1 MLTNGGD
8 TEGLFRAGWME
19 SGTMV
24 PTGSFSKLQPRF
36 DFMVEETGCG
46 SAADALA
53 CLREV
58 PAETIAAAMDK
69 TPTFLSF
76 QVRLVVLADEHALI
90 ICLNRHSTP
99 GGCPMP
105 TACFSGTI
113 RRNSSY
119 KAVSHAFRSS
129 SVRLLCTAP
138 MCKRPLTRSII
149 IRILRG

>member
-1 MLTNGGD
+1 MAFQMLTNGGD

-36 DFMVEETGCG
+36 DFMVEETGCA
-46 SAADALA
+46 SAADALE

-76 QVRLVVLADEHALI
+76 QVRLVIFAD
-90 ICLNRHSTP
+90 
-99 GGCPMP
+99 
-105 TACFSGTI
+105 
-113 RRNSSY
+113 
-119 KAVSHAFRSS
+119 
-129 SVRLLCTAP
+129 
-138 MCKRPLTRSII
+138 
-149 IRILRG
+149 

>member
-1 MLTNGGD
+1 MQKYISQFGGDPTKVTMYVAQPPPPLPPASHADRHSVRPRSWGESAGSHSVAFQMLTNGGD

-36 DFMVEETGCG
+36 DFIVEETGCA
-46 SAADALA
+46 SAADALE

-76 QVRLVVLADEHALI
+76 QVRLVIFAD
-90 ICLNRHSTP
+90 
-99 GGCPMP
+99 
-105 TACFSGTI
+105 
-113 RRNSSY
+113 
-119 KAVSHAFRSS
+119 
-129 SVRLLCTAP
+129 
-138 MCKRPLTRSII
+138 
-149 IRILRG
+149 